1 MVEKLQG
8 KRKYV
13 SFRSESSPKVAVF
26 EEMRLHLPTF
36 YAFDFLSK
44 RKVVAKI
51 EEKPAS
57 RHQLLIFVLRPLS
70 GHCILLHHRQTP
82 MEILLKTPANHI

>member
-13 SFRSESSPKVAVF
+13 SFRPESSPKVAVF

-36 YAFDFLSK
+36 YAFDLKSF
-44 RKVVAKI
+44 RKDCGEACKQASVVNFRLTA
-51 EEKPAS
+51 
-57 RHQLLIFVLRPLS
+57 LLRA
-70 GHCILLHHRQTP
+70 LHHWQTP
-82 MEILLKTPANHI
+82 MDILLKTPANHI